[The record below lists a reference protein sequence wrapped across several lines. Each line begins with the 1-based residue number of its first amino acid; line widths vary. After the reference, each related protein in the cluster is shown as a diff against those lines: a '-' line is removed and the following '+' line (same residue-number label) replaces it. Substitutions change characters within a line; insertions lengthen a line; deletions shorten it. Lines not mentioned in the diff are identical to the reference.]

1 MAGLSTWVQFVRNLA
16 CNFKTL
22 SSPTVWFSRGYFLSG
37 KVSLLEALAIA
48 PTQYLAVLFNAQAGL
63 DDLFH
68 GAKAVLRFHAWSALV
83 DARKKGKGAGDS
95 DAEVIV
101 HTSIAQNLVASYLRV
116 LQGLIQLAFAVCF
129 GLLGTN
135 TLKGAGFF
143 DGEAGQ
149 AKLEKYV
156 IDGLLA
162 MDIGLLYF
170 LWVMWNKY
178 VGHVADSTRCN
189 KLAEL
194 LDSKDDRD
202 FVSESLCDVA
212 LEAGYEFSSLPLL
225 YTQVTSDNRTPT
237 WLQPVAT
244 PTPTLLRQCFEEVE
258 DNLDAFA
265 ERRASSQSSKDKS
278 GSVSASKLARSNAAY
293 KLRLQA
299 FEGSSAAPLDLVYFV
314 LNFVAGYGYLLGIL
328 AYYFQGQNAQWHAVL
343 KFGLGHESS
352 SWWGNLAGDVAWTVE
367 PLLIIFL
374 SYVAYIPSVSS
385 SSSASAAELVEDTN
399 VKGSVRF
406 AVSTPGSEGKAR
418 GRLANA
424 PTPWKTVSSTTK
436 ASRSRSPAARSK
448 SPGKRGGASSGSKV
462 KRA

>member
-1 MAGLSTWVQFVRNLA
+1 MASLSTWVQFVRNFA
-16 CNFKTL
+16 CNVKTL
-22 SSPTVWFSRGYFLSG
+22 TPSSVWFSRGQLLGG
-37 KVSLLEALAIA
+37 KVSLLEAAAIA

-83 DARKKGKGAGDS
+83 AAHKKGKGAGDS
-95 DAEVIV
+95 DAELIV
-101 HTSIAQNLVASYLRV
+101 HTSIAQNLIASYLRV
-116 LQGLIQLAFAVCF
+116 LQGLIQIAFAVCF

-143 DGEAGQ
+143 EGKAGQ
-149 AKLEKYV
+149 AKLERYV
-156 IDGLLA
+156 IDGLLV

-170 LWVMWNKY
+170 LWVMWSKF
-178 VGHVADSTRCN
+178 VGHVVDSTRCN

-212 LEAGYEFSSLPLL
+212 LEAGYKPSSLPLL
-225 YTQVTSDNRTPT
+225 YSQVTSDNRTPT

-244 PTPTLLRQCFEEVE
+244 PTATLLLQCFEEVE
-258 DNLDAFA
+258 DNLDTFA
-265 ERRASSQSSKDKS
+265 ERRASSQSSKDKN

-314 LNFVAGYGYLLGIL
+314 LNFIAGYGYLLGIL
-328 AYYFQGQNAQWHAVL
+328 AYYFPGQNAQWHRVL
-343 KFGLGHESS
+343 KFGLGHDAS
-352 SWWGNLAGDVAWTVE
+352 SWWGNLAGDVAWTLE
-367 PLLIIFL
+367 PLLVIAF
-374 SYVAYIPSVSS
+374 AYLAGPSVSS
-385 SSSASAAELVEDTN
+385 SSSASAAQFAEDTN

-406 AVSTPGSEGKAR
+406 AVSTPGSEGKSR

-424 PTPWKTVSSTTK
+424 PTPWKTVGSTSK
-436 ASRSRSPAARSK
+436 GSRSRSPAARSK
-448 SPGKRGGASSGSKV
+448 SPGKRGGGSGSKV
-462 KRA
+462 KKA